1 METLDLKIAAATAGI
16 LDGFEPQ
23 SWLALDDPRGHRVLV
38 SDGERSVVAVLVPSA
53 GAEEADAEEYA
64 AALLRGLLPG
74 TPVHFPQI
82 LGRLTVPAEQF
93 DSRGEEIRV
102 CAPLPGTPASTVAFA
117 DSPALVAAL
126 AEFLAELHNADP
138 GDIADSGLAV
148 LDSAEE
154 RQRLLDALDAGAA
167 TGQVPSALL
176 SRWETALEN
185 VATWRFFPCAV
196 HGGLSE
202 DALRTEGE
210 RIAAVTDL
218 ARLHIGDP
226 ASDLA
231 AVTALLHPDA
241 VEEFFA
247 VYRGH
252 RAGPDPGLRTRV
264 ELRSEL
270 TALDWLLEARRS
282 GYDAEVADAVAL
294 LASLAA
300 LTDAP
305 DARHPGPY
313 GGTHPENAPGAGPA
327 AEEPA
332 GVQPAA
338 EEPADGATEPATAAE
353 PQSNTGPDPE
363 TEPEARSEPTSE
375 SQTRSGSGTDPG
387 SEPAHGTSTPAARRT
402 AVRAHDVF
410 RPAAPVTHDID
421 EESASAVPTERI
433 TGPEDR

>member
-16 LDGFEPQ
+16 LDGFEPR

-38 SDGERSVVAVLVPSA
+38 SDGERSVVAVLVPGA
-53 GAEEADAEEYA
+53 DAEEADAEEYA

-154 RQRLLDALDAGAA
+154 RQRLLAALDAGAA

-202 DALRTEGE
+202 DALRTEGD

-282 GYDAEVADAVAL
+282 GDDAEVADAVAL

-300 LTDAP
+300 LTSAP
-305 DARHPGPY
+305 DERHSGPY
-313 GGTHPENAPGAGPA
+313 GGTDPEDAPGAVPA

-332 GVQPAA
+332 ATLPAA
-338 EEPADGATEPATAAE
+338 EEPADGTTEPATAAAPE
-353 PQSNTGPDPE
+353 PK
-363 TEPEARSEPTSE
+363 TEPVAQSEPRSE
-375 SQTRSGSGTDPG
+375 SQPRSDTRAGTGST
-387 SEPAHGTSTPAARRT
+387 PADGTSAPAARRS

-433 TGPEDR
+433 TGPQDR

>member
-53 GAEEADAEEYA
+53 GAEGADAEEYA

-74 TPVHFPQI
+74 TSVTFPQI
-82 LGRLTVPAEQF
+82 LGRLAVPAEQF

-117 DSPALVAAL
+117 DSPALVTAL

-167 TGQVPSALL
+167 TGQVPSVLL

-202 DALRTEGE
+202 DALRTEGG

-218 ARLHIGDP
+218 GRLHIGDP
-226 ASDLA
+226 ATDLA

-270 TALDWLLEARRS
+270 TALDWLLEARR
-282 GYDAEVADAVAL
+282 GGDDGEIADAVAL
-294 LASLAA
+294 LASLAE

-305 DARHPGPY
+305 AEGHPGPY
-313 GGTHPENAPGAGPA
+313 GGTGPEDAQGAAPAAPPGEQSAEAITEPGAAAEQPADATGPEPKPVPGPEPLSGTGADTGADPA
-327 AEEPA
+327 ATTSPPA
-332 GVQPAA
+332 P
-338 EEPADGATEPATAAE
+338 
-353 PQSNTGPDPE
+353 
-363 TEPEARSEPTSE
+363 
-375 SQTRSGSGTDPG
+375 
-387 SEPAHGTSTPAARRT
+387 RRT
-402 AVRAHDVF
+402 AVRAGDVF
-410 RPAAPVTHDID
+410 RPTAPVTHDID

>member
-53 GAEEADAEEYA
+53 GAEGADEEEYA

-74 TPVHFPQI
+74 TSVTFPQI
-82 LGRLTVPAEQF
+82 LGRLAVPAEQF

-117 DSPALVAAL
+117 DSPALVTAL

-167 TGQVPSALL
+167 TGQVPSVLL

-202 DALRTEGE
+202 DALRTEGG

-218 ARLHIGDP
+218 GRLHIGDP
-226 ASDLA
+226 ATDLA

-247 VYRGH
+247 VYRVH

-270 TALDWLLEARRS
+270 TALDWLLEARR
-282 GYDAEVADAVAL
+282 GGDDGEIADAVAL
-294 LASLAA
+294 LASLAE

-305 DARHPGPY
+305 AEGHPGPY
-313 GGTHPENAPGAGPA
+313 GGTGPEDAQGAAPAAPPGEQSAEAITEPGAAAEQPADATGPEPKPVPGPEPLSGTGADTGADPA
-327 AEEPA
+327 ATTSPPA
-332 GVQPAA
+332 P
-338 EEPADGATEPATAAE
+338 
-353 PQSNTGPDPE
+353 
-363 TEPEARSEPTSE
+363 
-375 SQTRSGSGTDPG
+375 
-387 SEPAHGTSTPAARRT
+387 RRT
-402 AVRAHDVF
+402 AVRAGDVF
-410 RPAAPVTHDID
+410 RPTAPVTHDID
-421 EESASAVPTERI
+421 VESASAVPTERI

>member
-16 LDGFEPQ
+16 LDGFEPR

-38 SDGERSVVAVLVPSA
+38 SDGERSVVAVLVPGA
-53 GAEEADAEEYA
+53 DAEEADAEEYA

-154 RQRLLDALDAGAA
+154 RQRLLAALDAGAA

-202 DALRTEGE
+202 DALRTEGD

-282 GYDAEVADAVAL
+282 GDDAEVADAVAL

-300 LTDAP
+300 LTSAP
-305 DARHPGPY
+305 DERHSGPY
-313 GGTHPENAPGAGPA
+313 GGTDPEDAPGAVPA

-332 GVQPAA
+332 ATLPAA
-338 EEPADGATEPATAAE
+338 EEPADGTTEPATAAAPE
-353 PQSNTGPDPE
+353 PK
-363 TEPEARSEPTSE
+363 TEPVAQSEPRSE
-375 SQTRSGSGTDPG
+375 SQPRSDTRAGTGST
-387 SEPAHGTSTPAARRT
+387 PADGTSAPAARRS

-410 RPAAPVTHDID
+410 RPSAPVTHDID

>member
-53 GAEEADAEEYA
+53 GAEGADAEEYA

-74 TPVHFPQI
+74 TSVTFPQI
-82 LGRLTVPAEQF
+82 LGRLAVPAEQF

-102 CAPLPGTPASTVAFA
+102 CAPLPGTPASTVAFT
-117 DSPALVAAL
+117 DSPALVTAL

-167 TGQVPSALL
+167 TGQVPSVLL

-202 DALRTEGE
+202 DALRTEGG

-218 ARLHIGDP
+218 GRLHIGDP
-226 ASDLA
+226 ATDLA

-270 TALDWLLEARRS
+270 TALDWLLEARR
-282 GYDAEVADAVAL
+282 GGDDGEIADAVAL
-294 LASLAA
+294 LASLAE

-305 DARHPGPY
+305 AEGHPGPY
-313 GGTHPENAPGAGPA
+313 GGTGPEDAQGAAPAAPPGEQSAEAITEPGAAAEQPADATGPEPKPVPGPEPLSGTGADTGADPA
-327 AEEPA
+327 ATTSPPA
-332 GVQPAA
+332 P
-338 EEPADGATEPATAAE
+338 
-353 PQSNTGPDPE
+353 
-363 TEPEARSEPTSE
+363 
-375 SQTRSGSGTDPG
+375 
-387 SEPAHGTSTPAARRT
+387 RRT
-402 AVRAHDVF
+402 AVRAGDVF
-410 RPAAPVTHDID
+410 RPTAPVTHDID

>member
-53 GAEEADAEEYA
+53 GAEGADAEEYA

-74 TPVHFPQI
+74 TSVTFPQI
-82 LGRLTVPAEQF
+82 LGRLAVPAEQF

-117 DSPALVAAL
+117 DSPALVTAL

-167 TGQVPSALL
+167 TGQVPSVLL

-202 DALRTEGE
+202 DALRTEGG

-218 ARLHIGDP
+218 GRLHIGDP
-226 ASDLA
+226 ATDLA

-241 VEEFFA
+241 VEEFFT

-270 TALDWLLEARRS
+270 TALDWLLEARR
-282 GYDAEVADAVAL
+282 GGDDGEIADAVAL
-294 LASLAA
+294 LASLAE

-305 DARHPGPY
+305 AEGHPGPY
-313 GGTHPENAPGAGPA
+313 GGTGPEDAQGAAPAAPPGEQSAEAITEPGAAAEQPADATGPEPKPVPGPEPLSGTGADTGADPA
-327 AEEPA
+327 ATTSPPA
-332 GVQPAA
+332 P
-338 EEPADGATEPATAAE
+338 
-353 PQSNTGPDPE
+353 
-363 TEPEARSEPTSE
+363 
-375 SQTRSGSGTDPG
+375 
-387 SEPAHGTSTPAARRT
+387 RRT
-402 AVRAHDVF
+402 AVRAGDVF
-410 RPAAPVTHDID
+410 RPTAPVTHDID

>member
-38 SDGERSVVAVLVPSA
+38 SDGKRSVVAVLVPSA
-53 GAEEADAEEYA
+53 GAEGADAEEYA

-74 TPVHFPQI
+74 TSVTFPQI
-82 LGRLTVPAEQF
+82 LGRLAVPAEQF

-117 DSPALVAAL
+117 DSPALVTAL

-167 TGQVPSALL
+167 TGQVPSLLL

-218 ARLHIGDP
+218 GRLHIGDP
-226 ASDLA
+226 ATDLA

-241 VEEFFA
+241 VEEFFT

-270 TALDWLLEARRS
+270 TALDWLLEARR
-282 GYDAEVADAVAL
+282 GGDDGEIADAVAL
-294 LASLAA
+294 LASLAE

-305 DARHPGPY
+305 AEGHPGPY
-313 GGTHPENAPGAGPA
+313 GGTGPEDAQGAAPAAPPGEQSAEAITEPGAAAEQPADATGPEPKPVPGPEPLSGTGADTGADPA
-327 AEEPA
+327 ATTSPPA
-332 GVQPAA
+332 P
-338 EEPADGATEPATAAE
+338 
-353 PQSNTGPDPE
+353 
-363 TEPEARSEPTSE
+363 
-375 SQTRSGSGTDPG
+375 
-387 SEPAHGTSTPAARRT
+387 RRT
-402 AVRAHDVF
+402 AVRAGDVF
-410 RPAAPVTHDID
+410 RPTAPVTHDID

>member
-53 GAEEADAEEYA
+53 AAEGADAEEYA

-74 TPVHFPQI
+74 TSVTFPQI
-82 LGRLTVPAEQF
+82 LGRLAVPAEQF

-117 DSPALVAAL
+117 DSPALVTAL

-167 TGQVPSALL
+167 TGQVPSVLL

-218 ARLHIGDP
+218 GRLHIGDP
-226 ASDLA
+226 ATDLA

-241 VEEFFA
+241 VEEFFT

-270 TALDWLLEARRS
+270 TALDWLLEARR
-282 GYDAEVADAVAL
+282 GGDDGEIADAVAL
-294 LASLAA
+294 LASLAE

-305 DARHPGPY
+305 AEGHPGPY
-313 GGTHPENAPGAGPA
+313 GGTGPEDAPSAVHA
-327 AEEPA
+327 EPA

-338 EEPADGATEPATAAE
+338 EESADETTEPDAAVEPEPYAEPAT
-353 PQSNTGPDPE
+353 Q
-363 TEPEARSEPTSE
+363 SEPKSE
-375 SQTRSGSGTDPG
+375 PRSGTYTDAG
-387 SEPAHGTSTPAARRT
+387 SDPTAGTSPPAPRRT
-402 AVRAHDVF
+402 EVRADDGF
-410 RPAAPVTHDID
+410 RPTAPVTHDID